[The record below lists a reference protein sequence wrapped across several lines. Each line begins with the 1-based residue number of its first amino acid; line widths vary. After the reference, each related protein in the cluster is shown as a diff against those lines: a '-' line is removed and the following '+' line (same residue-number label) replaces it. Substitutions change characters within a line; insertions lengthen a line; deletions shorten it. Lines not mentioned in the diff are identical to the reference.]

1 MIDALSQARLLPV
14 SLGARLDST
23 NERERSMSK
32 PSTVLLL
39 GGTGRTGL
47 CVLDELTKRGARVR
61 TIVRSARK
69 LPAELRGRPTVE
81 VIEASLLDLPD
92 AELERHVRGCDAV
105 VSCLGH
111 VMSLRGVFGAPRDL
125 VTQAV
130 ARVAKAVHAIGPTRP
145 TRLLLMTSVS
155 VNQPDGLDLRRGA
168 FERAFVA
175 MIRFLVP
182 PARDNQAAA
191 DFLIQSVGAHDP
203 QLEWVVVRPD
213 SLVEGDAGEY
223 AVHEGL
229 VDGLFSPGQTT
240 MRNIGHFMGELL
252 TDDASW
258 ASWRGRL
265 PVIVNQRVPEKPC

>member
-1 MIDALSQARLLPV
+1 
-14 SLGARLDST
+14 
-23 NERERSMSK
+23 MSK
-32 PSTVLLL
+32 PSTILLL

-47 CVLDELTKRGARVR
+47 CVLDELTRRGARVR
-61 TIVRSARK
+61 AIVRSVSK
-69 LPAELRGRPTVE
+69 LTAELRGRPTLE

-125 VTQAV
+125 VRQAV

-175 MIRFLVP
+175 MIRWLVP

-240 MRNIGHFMGELL
+240 MRNIAHFMGELL

-258 ASWRGRL
+258 ARWRGRL
-265 PVIVNQRVPEKPC
+265 PVIVNQRVPERPARA

>member
-1 MIDALSQARLLPV
+1 
-14 SLGARLDST
+14 
-23 NERERSMSK
+23 MSEQ
-32 PSTVLLL
+32 PTVLLL

-47 CVLDELTKRGARVR
+47 CLLDELTKRGARVR
-61 TIVRSARK
+61 AIVRSPSK
-69 LPAELRGRPTVE
+69 LPAALRARPTLE
-81 VIEASLLDLPD
+81 VIEAILLDLPD

-130 ARVAKAVHAIGPTRP
+130 ARVTRAVHAIGPTRP

-155 VNQPDGLDLRRGA
+155 VNQPDRLDARRGA
-168 FERAFVA
+168 IERAIVA
-175 MIRFLVP
+175 MTRFLVP

-191 DFLIQSVGAHDP
+191 DFLIESVGAHDP

-229 VDGLFSPGQTT
+229 VDSLFSPGRTT
-240 MRNIGHFMGELL
+240 MRNIAHFMSELL

-265 PVIVNQRVPEKPC
+265 PVIVNQRVHENP